1 MLCIGEAPQNVTR
14 PNYLTMVNVSLSSYS
29 GKVIL
34 LSFIDFVNGW
44 DWLHKLIS
52 IQNDTRITGI
62 SSNVQIVAV
71 VYRYMGLVNRS
82 QLLSKINADPLL
94 AGKINFPVLIDGTWV
109 TSSACMYLGGFSN
122 MVDPLYHGNTGS
134 ALNSY
139 MISKDYLITDK
150 WHPNISAIGDP
161 SSFNMIP
168 PTGTFNSAVYSNAE
182 EFAIKRIVNLNAA
195 PSILYSIPSSGSIL
209 PSCPS
214 VQLVFSKLMS
224 GAGNVSNYSI
234 AGIPG
239 LSISGAS
246 FSGVGLASNV
256 VTLSIS
262 GVPSLSGTLTVSAS
276 ASVTDTAGTPI
287 PSALRSVSYT
297 IDVSAPAVSSFTL
310 TSLSPSTDPNI
321 TFSLTAFDNIGIA
334 GYCVN
339 ESSLQPSS
347 GDPGWQSAAPSSYTL
362 SSGTGTKTVYA
373 WVKDTVGNVSSLT
386 PSSMF
391 SVFIEDPDYLRKAE
405 SIPMIPSDEAW
416 KDRDALMPE
425 MSVVTSAS
433 TGYSIKRTVS
443 KKKAAKKIR
452 QNDAPIKKSAPKR
465 DKKKAVKKDG
475 ARRSGK
481 IIRVGVKKIKKNA
494 VKTKPVKKSAAVKKT
509 ILRKK
514 AVRASTK
521 VSKSRVDINTR
532 KKPVNKK
539 SKRK

>member
-1 MLCIGEAPQNVTR
+1 
-14 PNYLTMVNVSLSSYS
+14 
-29 GKVIL
+29 
-34 LSFIDFVNGW
+34 
-44 DWLHKLIS
+44 
-52 IQNDTRITGI
+52 
-62 SSNVQIVAV
+62 
-71 VYRYMGLVNRS
+71 
-82 QLLSKINADPLL
+82 
-94 AGKINFPVLIDGTWV
+94 
-109 TSSACMYLGGFSN
+109 